1 VSCRVDQDVR
11 DVALAHVVAMEKPEA
26 GGHRFIASS
35 PAGISHLELV
45 EMLRADPEL
54 AAFHDRLPT
63 TESAPVTH
71 RPKYSR
77 AKAEQQ
83 LGITFTPI
91 EKSVTDMAKAL
102 ISLGIVQQ

>member
-1 VSCRVDQDVR
+1 
-11 DVALAHVVAMEKPEA
+11 
-26 GGHRFIASS
+26 
-35 PAGISHLELV
+35 
-45 EMLRADPEL
+45 MLRADPEL
-54 AAFHDRLPT
+54 ASFHDRLPT
-63 TESAPVTH
+63 TERAPVSH

-77 AKAEQQ
+77 SKAEQQ

>member
-1 VSCRVDQDVR
+1 
-11 DVALAHVVAMEKPEA
+11 M
-26 GGHRFIASS
+26 
-35 PAGISHLELV
+35 ELV

-54 AAFHDRLPT
+54 AAFRDRLPT
-63 TESAPVTH
+63 SEIAPVAH

-77 AKAEQQ
+77 SKAEQE

-102 ISLGIVQQ
+102 VSLGVVQQ